1 MSDPEKDAVTARD
14 DYSAQSHVAA
24 WRRRTPGSLM
34 TPAQRRRRGVE
45 SPFFQ
50 SKFRIPRDPRHFV
63 PRPRLLALLDD
74 LAEYPI
80 TAIVAPA
87 GAGKTALAADWLRHS
102 DRPCAW
108 LTLDDADRDPSQ
120 FWRSVMAVLEPLAAG
135 APAAR
140 SSISE
145 ALITP
150 QASRNGMPAR
160 DEADLAGTTATLV
173 IDDLDRLDQDERAC
187 AALEALVLD
196 RPPALRLLLL
206 SRHKPPLPVGRLRAA
221 GELAD
226 IHFDALRFST
236 DEAERLLTSL
246 CPDTPAADLAV
257 AADRAEGWTAA
268 LKLTA
273 LSIRS
278 GHSVAA
284 PSRSATVAGPD
295 QLIDEYLWQE
305 VLRGERPELIRMLL
319 ATSVVGRLNY
329 GLTEA
334 LTGRRDGGDLLE
346 EAEERGLFV
355 TRLDDGGWF
364 QVHSLVRD
372 MLIAKYA
379 RRWPMGL
386 CEQHAR
392 AARWFES
399 VDDHAAALDHWL
411 QAERPTDALRVL
423 ADGALS
429 LVDSGRSEVLGRVID
444 QLPPGVAG
452 SAPDPLVQ
460 YAWCALMYE
469 RTRFHDALAAAERVL
484 GGTDGSADPRVELL
498 HAAEAS
504 LSGDFEGCERRA
516 HHALGRLQDDACPAP
531 VALFGW
537 TLLAVGTA
545 LREQWHD
552 AAGLVGEIRQ
562 AMNQDADH
570 QVVFAGARVLGLAV
584 AGRPVDAMHAASVLE
599 HVGEDAELPKLR
611 TELALADGIVA
622 AEVGERERARCTL
635 LELAGRSTYPIPAFQ
650 LVAKLEL
657 AQLYVASA
665 QLEEAQAEFRGAEAL
680 LADLTQFA
688 SASPASTDDEAP
700 GLWMSGAVA
709 RVGTVLAL
717 ANDDVEAAADWSQ
730 RVTDPFWGPICRA
743 KVSLARKEDDEAA
756 ETVMQATPRCVRHEV
771 VQQLVLARALAGH
784 DRGRATARVEAAVQ
798 SAADHGLLQ
807 TVADE
812 GTELLELIEL
822 AAWRV
827 PDAWLGRLRHVL
839 VPTWESHGSGPVE
852 PLTERERDVLRLLPS
867 RLTLREVASE
877 LYISA
882 NTLKFHLR
890 AIYRKLGV
898 DSRRSAVQ
906 AARQMRL
913 LPGR

>member
-1 MSDPEKDAVTARD
+1 MS
-14 DYSAQSHVAA
+14 
-24 WRRRTPGSLM
+24 
-34 TPAQRRRRGVE
+34 PAQRHRRGVE

-74 LAEYPI
+74 LVEYPVI
-80 TAIVAPA
+80 AIVAPA

-102 DRPCAW
+102 DRPCVW

-140 SSISE
+140 SDV
-145 ALITP
+145 AQTFLTP
-150 QASRNGMPAR
+150 HAAR
-160 DEADLAGTTATLV
+160 DGMADHDDADLAGTTATLV

-196 RPPALRLLLL
+196 RPPTLRLLLL
-206 SRHKPPLPVGRLRAA
+206 SRHRPPLPVDRLRAA

-246 CPDTPAADLAV
+246 CPDTPATDLAV
-257 AADRAEGWTAA
+257 AVDRAEGWTAA

-284 PSRSATVAGPD
+284 PSRSAQVAGPD
-295 QLIDEYLWQE
+295 KLIDEYLWQE

-329 GLTEA
+329 GLAEA

-386 CEQHAR
+386 SEQHAR

-399 VDDHAAALDHWL
+399 VNDHPAALDHWL

-452 SAPDPLVQ
+452 GAPDPLVQ

-469 RTRFHDALAAAERVL
+469 RTRFHDALAEAERVL
-484 GGTDGSADPRVELL
+484 GGSDGSSDPRIELL
-498 HAAEAS
+498 HAAESS
-504 LSGDFEGCERRA
+504 LSGDFEGCERQAR
-516 HHALGRLQDDACPAP
+516 HALGRLQEDACPAP

-552 AAGLVGEIRQ
+552 GAGLVGEIRQ
-562 AMNQDADH
+562 ALNQDADH
-570 QVVFAGARVLGLAV
+570 QVVFASARVLGLAV
-584 AGRPVDAMHAASVLE
+584 AGRPVDAIHAASVLE
-599 HVGEDAELPKLR
+599 HVGEGAELPKLR

-622 AEVGERERARCTL
+622 AEVGERERARSTL
-635 LELAGRSTYPIPAFQ
+635 IELAGRSTYPVPSFQ

-657 AQLYVASA
+657 VQLYVASG
-665 QLEEAQAEFRGAEAL
+665 QLEEALAEFRRAESL
-680 LADLTQFA
+680 LADLAQPVS
-688 SASPASTDDEAP
+688 SAAPTDIEAP
-700 GLWMSGAVA
+700 GPWMSGAVA
-709 RVGTVLAL
+709 RVGTALSL
-717 ANDDVEAAADWSQ
+717 ANNDLEAAADWSQ
-730 RVTDPFWGPICRA
+730 RVTDPFWGPVCRA
-743 KVSLARKEDDEAA
+743 KVSLARHEDEEAA
-756 ETVMQATPRCVRHEV
+756 ETVLLATPRCVRHEV
-771 VQQLVLARALAGH
+771 VHQLVLARALATH
-784 DRGRATARVEAAVQ
+784 DRGRATATVEAAVQ
-798 SAADHGLLQ
+798 RAADHGLLQ

-812 GTELLELIEL
+812 GTEVHELIEL

-839 VPTWESHGSGPVE
+839 VPTWESHESGPVE

-898 DSRRSAVQ
+898 DSRQSAVQ

-913 LPGR
+913 LPGG